1 MIFADEPT
9 GNLDTTTEEEI
20 IRILIDLNK
29 KMKTTFIVVTH
40 EPEVAEHMQRVF
52 TLRDGHMIT
61 EKHGSAE
68 SEPAEGVPDS
78 ENS

>member
-1 MIFADEPT
+1 
-9 GNLDTTTEEEI
+9 
-20 IRILIDLNK
+20 
-29 KMKTTFIVVTH
+29 MKTTFIVVTH

>member
-1 MIFADEPT
+1 
-9 GNLDTTTEEEI
+9 
-20 IRILIDLNK
+20 
-29 KMKTTFIVVTH
+29 MKTTFIVVTH
-40 EPEVAEHMQRVF
+40 EPEVAQRMQRIF

-61 EKHGSAE
+61 EKRGTAE